1 MQLIK
6 VYLYPNQITAYFN
19 SSWTNERFR
28 KVYNRNIKIYRSCD
42 NRVDLQIRNGDQKP
56 VDIIGKHLVFNLF
69 SQESNR
75 LILVKD
81 CEILGNNGR
90 AQISI
95 SLNEISDIDEGFYEY
110 SLVLET
116 REYIDSANYKVLT
129 SSPMYIDE
137 QYGAVSVLEVA
148 GDTLGTPKS
157 TEEIREF
164 SYVNPRTQGEQ
175 DSLYFISS
183 IIDARPNVTDPQSL
197 HTFQFYFNDFDGKV
211 TIQGSMS
218 KGGAPE
224 SWIDIGNDSI
234 TPGGNDF
241 QPDGSSVVYKNV
253 VGKWNWFRIKQT
265 GHEGTSASFTIEQ
278 TNLGNYVVNLRN
290 GGTNYSIGDVLIIS
304 GNRLGGSTPENSLSI
319 TVTDIGVNGTITD
332 FTYTG
337 TSIAGFKT
345 FVLEPIEQVKGTID
359 KILYR

>member
-129 SSPMYIDE
+129 SSPMYINE

-164 SYVNPRTQGEQ
+164 SYIAMRVSSPAKPEDAALFNAGNKLVCIH
-175 DSLYFISS
+175 SLASCQF
-183 IIDARPNVTDPQSL
+183 RVTPK
-197 HTFQFYFNDFDGKV
+197 T
-211 TIQGSMS
+211 
-218 KGGAPE
+218 A
-224 SWIDIGNDSI
+224 
-234 TPGGNDF
+234 
-241 QPDGSSVVYKNV
+241 
-253 VGKWNWFRIKQT
+253 
-265 GHEGTSASFTIEQ
+265 
-278 TNLGNYVVNLRN
+278 
-290 GGTNYSIGDVLIIS
+290 
-304 GNRLGGSTPENSLSI
+304 EN
-319 TVTDIGVNGTITD
+319 TD
-332 FTYTG
+332 
-337 TSIAGFKT
+337 
-345 FVLEPIEQVKGTID
+345 LM
-359 KILYR
+359 LL